1 MSAGR
6 KPKLYPMDVDA
17 MAKAIAIRGRGE
29 TVEEL
34 VRMYVDDVTAVYD
47 KVDRAVANGY
57 PADQAYTLAEHY
69 SERLADYFNDIFR
82 QTVRWHDKGNRT
94 LWNIGMDATM
104 RKENESL
111 RRLKG
116 SFEDMV
122 RASEAHPKPMTKPT
136 ARIPKGQG
144 DIIIYGKRKGDKR
157 FKPFDGEGFTNKLI
171 YAMHYP
177 PSRAAQVAEM
187 VDELNRM
194 NPDYVFEMR
203 RSGGSLYGGGE
214 R

>member
-1 MSAGR
+1 
-6 KPKLYPMDVDA
+6 
-17 MAKAIAIRGRGE
+17 
-29 TVEEL
+29 
-34 VRMYVDDVTAVYD
+34 
-47 KVDRAVANGY
+47 
-57 PADQAYTLAEHY
+57 
-69 SERLADYFNDIFR
+69 
-82 QTVRWHDKGNRT
+82 
-94 LWNIGMDATM
+94 
-104 RKENESL
+104 
-111 RRLKG
+111 
-116 SFEDMV
+116 MV

>member
-1 MSAGR
+1 MAQCR
-6 KPKLYPMDVDA
+6 KPKLFPMDVDA
-17 MAKAIAIRGRGE
+17 MGKAIVIRGKGE

-34 VRMYVDDVTAVYD
+34 VQMYVDDVTAVYD
-47 KVDRAVANGY
+47 KVARAVANGY

-69 SERLADYFNDIFR
+69 SQRLADYFNNIFR
-82 QTVRWHDKGNRT
+82 QTVRWHEKGNRM

-116 SFEDMV
+116 SFDDMV
-122 RASEAHPKPMTKPT
+122 RTSEARPKKTSKPT
-136 ARIPKGQG
+136 VKIPKGQG

-157 FKPFDGEGFTNKLI
+157 FRPFDGEGFTNKLI

-177 PSRAAQVAEM
+177 PSRAAQVAEL